1 MSATSEILDA
11 GPIGPVEAGMAAARR
26 DRLIGLALMCGAV
39 ICFAGL
45 DTTAKWLSH
54 ETHPLLGVWARYVSS
69 VLLVSLAVNPWSV
82 PGLARTRRPW
92 LQAGRSVLLLASTV
106 CSFFA
111 LQYLQVAQTTSIM
124 FAAPL
129 LVALAAGPILGEWI
143 GPRRLAAV
151 AVGFVGVLIITRP
164 GAGMHP
170 AALLSVLGTICY
182 ALYAITTR
190 VLAASDSSSTTL
202 FYSGLA
208 GVLLLTPFVPFVW
221 LTPSPFVGL
230 MMLATGVFGGVG
242 HWLLILAHARAPAP
256 VLAPFLYSQLIW
268 ASILGYMAFGDLP
281 DGWTLVGAT
290 VVIGSGL
297 YLLARER
304 ARAAPAHSV

>member
-1 MSATSEILDA
+1 MDA
-11 GPIGPVEAGMAAARR
+11 GPIGPVQASAATARR
-26 DRLIGLALMCGAV
+26 DRLVGLALMCGAV
-39 ICFAGL
+39 LCFAGL

-69 VLLVSLAVNPWSV
+69 VVLVSLVVNPWSV

-92 LQAGRSVLLLASTV
+92 LQAGRSALLLISTV
-106 CSFFA
+106 CNFFA

-129 LVALAAGPILGEWI
+129 LVALAAGPLLGEWI
-143 GPRRLAAV
+143 GPRPLAAV

-170 AALLSVLGTICY
+170 AALLSVFGTICY
-182 ALYAITTR
+182 GLYAIATR

-208 GVLLLTPFVPFVW
+208 GVLLLTPFVPSVW
-221 LTPSPFVGL
+221 LTPSLPVGL
-230 MMLATGVFGGVG
+230 MMLATGVFGAVG

-256 VLAPFLYSQLIW
+256 VLAPFLYTQLIW
-268 ASILGYMAFGDLP
+268 VVILGYLAFGDLP
-281 DGWTLVGAT
+281 DRWTLVGAT
-290 VVIGSGL
+290 VVVGSGL
-297 YLLARER
+297 YLLSRER
-304 ARAAPAHSV
+304 ARGGPSRSA